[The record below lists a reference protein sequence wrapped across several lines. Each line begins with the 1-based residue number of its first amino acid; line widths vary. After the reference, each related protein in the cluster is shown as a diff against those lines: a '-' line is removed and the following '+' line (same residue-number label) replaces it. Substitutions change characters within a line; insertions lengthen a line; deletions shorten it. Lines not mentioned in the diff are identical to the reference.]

1 MPDSSPQGQGAGR
14 DPAARP
20 SAGAETPAALGATP
34 EMPGAAPAD
43 AGPVRRN
50 VEVPEGLWIRCVQ
63 CGAMI
68 YRRILEEGLHVCP
81 ECDHHYRVD
90 ARTRIGQ
97 LNDPGTFEE
106 FLPRLE
112 STDPLEFRDR
122 MTYRERLEKTK
133 QQTNETEAIIVGKG
147 FIKGRPLIMGVMN
160 PDFIMGSM
168 GAVVGEKVAAA
179 AERAVA
185 ENLPLLMV
193 TCSGGA
199 RMMEGMVSLV
209 QMAKT
214 AAAIAKLDSAGGLYI
229 VLMTDPTTAGVAAS
243 FAFLGDVTLAEPGAL
258 IGFAGPRVIANT
270 IKATL
275 PEGFQRAEFMLEHG
289 FIDRI
294 VHRRDLRS
302 EIARIIDYCN
312 K

>member
-1 MPDSSPQGQGAGR
+1 M
-14 DPAARP
+14 
-20 SAGAETPAALGATP
+20 AENPTPP
-34 EMPGAAPAD
+34 
-43 AGPVRRN
+43 RRN
-50 VEVPEGLWIRCVQ
+50 VDVPEGLWIRCKQ

-68 YRRILEEGLHVCP
+68 YRRILEEQLHVCP
-81 ECDHHYRVD
+81 ECNYHYRID
-90 ARTRIGQ
+90 ARARIAQ

-106 FLPRLE
+106 FLPNLE
-112 STDPLEFRDR
+112 SSDPLNFTDR
-122 MTYRERLEKTK
+122 IDYKQRLAEVKK
-133 QQTNETEAIIVGKG
+133 QTGETEAIVVGKG
-147 FIKGRPLIMGVMN
+147 FVKGRPVIMGVMN

-179 AERAVA
+179 AERAI
-185 ENLPLLMV
+185 EEELPLVMV

-214 AAAIAKLDSAGGLYI
+214 AAAIGKLDEAGGLYI
-229 VLMTDPTTAGVAAS
+229 VVMTDPTTAGVAAS
-243 FAFLGDVTLAEPGAL
+243 FAFLGDVTIAEPGAL

-275 PEGFQRAEFMLEHG
+275 PEGFQTAEFMRERG
-289 FIDRI
+289 FVDRI

-302 EIARIIDYCN
+302 EIARVIDYCN

>member
-1 MPDSSPQGQGAGR
+1 MADSPPQ
-14 DPAARP
+14 
-20 SAGAETPAALGATP
+20 T
-34 EMPGAAPAD
+34 
-43 AGPVRRN
+43 RRN
-50 VEVPEGLWIRCVQ
+50 VDVPQGMWIRCTR

-68 YRRILEEGLHVCP
+68 YRRILEEALNVCP
-81 ECDHHYRVD
+81 ECDLHYRVD
-90 ARTRIGQ
+90 ARTRIRQ
-97 LNDPGTFEE
+97 LNDPDSFEE
-106 FLPRLE
+106 FLSDLT
-112 STDPLEFRDR
+112 SSDPLEFTDR
-122 MTYRERLEKTK
+122 ITYRERLAQVRAESG
-133 QQTNETEAIIVGKG
+133 ESEAIVVGKG
-147 FIKGRPLIMGVMN
+147 FIKGRPVIMGVMN
-160 PDFIMGSM
+160 PFFIMGSM

-185 ENLPLLMV
+185 ESLPLLMI
-193 TCSGGA
+193 TSSGGA

-214 AAAIAKLDSAGGLYI
+214 SAAIAKLDDAGGLYI
-229 VLMTDPTTAGVAAS
+229 VVLTDPTTAGVAAS
-243 FAFLGDVTLAEPGAL
+243 FAMLGDVTLAEPGAL

-289 FIDRI
+289 YVDRI

>member
-1 MPDSSPQGQGAGR
+1 MKAERPAGDETEATRRGMSVPQ
-14 DPAARP
+14 
-20 SAGAETPAALGATP
+20 
-34 EMPGAAPAD
+34 
-43 AGPVRRN
+43 
-50 VEVPEGLWIRCVQ
+50 GLWIRCDKCANMV
-63 CGAMI
+63 
-68 YRRILEEGLHVCP
+68 YRRILEERLYVCP
-81 ECDHHYRVD
+81 ECDHHYRID
-90 ARTRIGQ
+90 ARTRIEQ
-97 LNDPGTFEE
+97 LTDPGAFEE
-106 FLPRLE
+106 FLGDLE
-112 STDPLEFRDR
+112 STDPLEFTDR
-122 MTYRERLEKTK
+122 IPYKERLEAVKSASGVV
-133 QQTNETEAIIVGKG
+133 EAMIVGKA
-147 FIKGRPLIMGVMN
+147 FIKGRPVILGAMN

-179 AERAVA
+179 AERAV
-185 ENLPLLMV
+185 ELSVPLVIV

-214 AAAIAKLDSAGGLYI
+214 SAAIARLDDAGGLYI
-229 VLMTDPTTAGVAAS
+229 VVMADPTTAGVAAS
-243 FAFLGDVTLAEPGAL
+243 FAFLGDVIIAEPEAL

-270 IKATL
+270 IKTTL